1 MRLLD
6 EPIARQE
13 KKNILDSIDGNI
25 CRICVSDDVEE
36 IVRMLGF
43 ATDRLSMLAY
53 SRIKEVTSSN
63 KSVNETEW
71 LNNLLD

>member
-6 EPIARQE
+6 EPITKQQKDEMLR
-13 KKNILDSIDGNI
+13 SIDGNI
-25 CRICVSDDVEE
+25 FRIYVSDDVEE